1 MEEEGKTNTGGEGE
15 SRPIGLRTFSSD
27 VAEAVKREQG
37 SIIKVA
43 VNEYER
49 RQHEQENVSPTSKK
63 NILFLT
69 VGIIFLAG
77 AAGLLFY
84 TLLSRPKDNLPAPA
98 PAKSSIIYAD
108 FHTGLVIDRLTG
120 SRLAER
126 LRNQIALSGKSGTIE
141 DIYLTEN
148 GGLVET
154 ERFLALLGAHTQPN
168 LTRSLTNE
176 FMVGSYKTTDS
187 GHAFIVLQTRDFAN
201 TFAGML
207 DWEGRLWE
215 DFYKIFGTETPGQ
228 VTDLARSDFEDLL
241 IKNKNAR
248 ALKRADKTIAILYIF
263 LDEKNLLIADNVET
277 VTEVLARGMLR

>member
-1 MEEEGKTNTGGEGE
+1 MDKEQKTGMDGEGE

-154 ERFLALLGAHTQPN
+154 ERFLALLGAHTPPN

-241 IKNKNAR
+241 IKNKKMA
-248 ALKRADKTIAILYIF
+248 
-263 LDEKNLLIADNVET
+263 
-277 VTEVLARGMLR
+277 